1 MGCFNSKEALYD
13 PKGTV
18 GLAGGKPQHAPG
30 NQVSGSASGQH
41 PPAYLLEAA
50 PQSIL
55 LGSTGQLTPSGNSAG
70 GKYAI
75 PNSSRNSVSAGA
87 PGGSFIALGAAGG
100 STSGVSR
107 RTPAGKGAH
116 VSADLNAIV
125 DDQGTIN
132 ALVSR
137 QLSVMSHYSVK
148 SEAGSVILQPEL
160 AHGPNALGF
169 TLHKLIGRG
178 GFGNVYLGEWEGRK
192 VAVKVVTG
200 SNNETQADQPEDKE
214 WEARK
219 EKMAQMEAILMASVN
234 HPNIV
239 HTLKVI
245 AHQGDAMDPELAAI
259 ERELFTERDEQH
271 TPAFEWHIIM
281 EYCDRGSFSRA
292 LASMRF
298 HEFVETAGYVRW
310 DAWACLQTL
319 KEVTKALIFL
329 HENRILHGDL
339 KAANVLLS
347 SSDNDRRG
355 FVAKVSDFGLSR
367 VLAGNRKEIKTQTF
381 GTVTHMPPEL
391 LSKGILSPSAD
402 VYAMGVLLWEAYS
415 GDRVFK
421 QLSDS
426 EVILAV
432 VTRKAR
438 PQFPPDTPHRF
449 KYLAERCW
457 AELAEVRPSLQQLY
471 NELENLQA
479 QLCPQGQDSPRL
491 LVQSCI
497 KQKRSVGAVP
507 PVQMAG
513 AKGPGQQSRLAQ
525 GVSTDGTAKGGST
538 ALPKAVYTST
548 PARRVHIPWWKKG
561 TDFIRQ
567 QALCVRRMR
576 RLQSLQKLEDGLA
589 TVRVMLRL
597 LPKRG
602 REYNSGGG
610 HLYVNSPLGAGPGG
624 VASHGPSQADKLKTF
639 AALNRTQQSAKKSSE
654 HGNGPPSGNGYGSPV
669 QGTGAGPPGPGSGP
683 RPVGPAAG
691 LGASVARPLMKVP
704 SLHKARETV
713 PRRACKAIV
722 GWGQDRAAELGTRAA
737 VWGQATAVS
746 APLGKAI
753 LQSNSKR
760 FCRAHTRL
768 PLRDSA
774 RVAFN
779 SQTHPRVNPSLTPKP
794 SLGML
799 IHTGMLRTELFRP
812 ILPLLQSEL
821 SVSHSAASSPTL
833 ISPYFKAA
841 TSGPLSPLKNG
852 SFAQH
857 PVVAVQSQPIA
868 QPTGGFP
875 PAPSNRA
882 ALANTAGLY
891 SPIAVGGGGGNGG
904 MSSGPLPP
912 LNIAT
917 TNCSPMLINTP
928 ASPGSSGAIDRQTD
942 ILSVLCAIP
951 PLLMALFSSSSSPL
965 CLGMI
970 GGSPDSPPVV
980 PNEFLGRARTASATG
995 ISRPSRF
1002 GHHEEAVA
1010 RQASTGSVPATSK
1023 LEVLA

>member
-1 MGCFNSKEALYD
+1 MGCLNSKEALYD

-18 GLAGGKPQHAPG
+18 GLAGGKPQHAAG
-30 NQVSGSASGQH
+30 TQVSGSTSGQH

-75 PNSSRNSVSAGA
+75 PNSSRNSANAGA

-200 SNNETQADQPEDKE
+200 NNNETQADQPEDKE

-259 ERELFTERDEQH
+259 ERELFTERDEH
-271 TPAFEWHIIM
+271 PPAFEWHIIM

-347 SSDNDRRG
+347 SSDMDRRG

-457 AELAEVRPSLQQLY
+457 AELPEVRPSLQQLY

-479 QLCPQGQDSPRL
+479 QLCPQGPESPRL
-491 LVQSCI
+491 LLQSCI
-497 KQKRSVGAVP
+497 KQKRSVSAVP

-538 ALPKAVYTST
+538 ALPKGVYTST
-548 PARRVHIPWWKKG
+548 P
-561 TDFIRQ
+561 
-567 QALCVRRMR
+567 
-576 RLQSLQKLEDGLA
+576 
-589 TVRVMLRL
+589 
-597 LPKRG
+597 G

-610 HLYVNSPLGAGPGG
+610 HLYVNSPLGVGAGS

-654 HGNGPPSGNGYGSPV
+654 YGNGPPSANGYGSPV
-669 QGTGAGPPGPGSGP
+669 PGGSGGAPSMTGGPSGASPRHLGAAAAIGPGGP
-683 RPVGPAAG
+683 
-691 LGASVARPLMKVP
+691 RPLMKVP
-704 SLHKARETV
+704 SLHKARE
-713 PRRACKAIV
+713 P
-722 GWGQDRAAELGTRAA
+722 
-737 VWGQATAVS
+737 
-746 APLGKAI
+746 
-753 LQSNSKR
+753 
-760 FCRAHTRL
+760 
-768 PLRDSA
+768 
-774 RVAFN
+774 
-779 SQTHPRVNPSLTPKP
+779 
-794 SLGML
+794 
-799 IHTGMLRTELFRP
+799 
-812 ILPLLQSEL
+812 EL

-833 ISPYFKAA
+833 ISPYVKGA
-841 TSGPLSPLKNG
+841 TSGPLSPLKNI

-868 QPTGGFP
+868 PPTGGFP
-875 PAPSNRA
+875 PAPANRVAMASN
-882 ALANTAGLY
+882 AGVY
-891 SPIAVGGGGGNGG
+891 SPTGG
-904 MSSGPLPP
+904 MSSGSLPP
-912 LNIAT
+912 LNIAAV
-917 TNCSPMLINTP
+917 NGGASPMLINAP
-928 ASPGSSGAIDRQTD
+928 ASPGSSGAI
-942 ILSVLCAIP
+942 
-951 PLLMALFSSSSSPL
+951 
-965 CLGMI
+965 GMI

-1010 RQASTGSVPATSK
+1010 RQASTGSVPATTK
-1023 LEVLA
+1023 LEPLA

>member
-1 MGCFNSKEALYD
+1 MGCFNSKEAVYD
-13 PKGTV
+13 ARG
-18 GLAGGKPQHAPG
+18 GQAQAGGKLQHGQG
-30 NQVSGSASGQH
+30 NHHLGSTSGQQ
-41 PPAYLLEAA
+41 PPAYLLEAG

-55 LGSTGQLTPSGNSAG
+55 LGASGQITPSGNSAV
-70 GKYAI
+70 GKYAV
-75 PNSSRNSVSAGA
+75 PNSSRNSATAMVPSA
-87 PGGSFIALGAAGG
+87 SFIALGAAGG
-100 STSGVSR
+100 SLSGVSR

-160 AHGPNALGF
+160 AQGPNALGF

-178 GFGNVYLGEWEGRK
+178 GFGNVYLGDWEGRK

-200 SNNETQADQPEDKE
+200 NNNEAQSDQPEDKE

-259 ERELFTERDEQH
+259 ERELFTEREEH
-271 TPAFEWHIIM
+271 HPPSFEWHIIM

-347 SSDNDRRG
+347 SSDLDRRG

-457 AELAEVRPSLQQLY
+457 AELPEVRPSLQQLY

-479 QLCPQGQDSPRL
+479 QLCPQGSESPRL

-497 KQKRSVGAVP
+497 KQKRSVSSVP
-507 PVQMAG
+507 PVQVAG

-525 GVSTDGTAKGGST
+525 GMSTDGTAKAGST
-538 ALPKAVYTST
+538 ATAPIKAGGYTSS
-548 PARRVHIPWWKKG
+548 PGGP
-561 TDFIRQ
+561 
-567 QALCVRRMR
+567 
-576 RLQSLQKLEDGLA
+576 
-589 TVRVMLRL
+589 
-597 LPKRG
+597 G

-610 HLYVNSPLGAGPGG
+610 HVYVNSPLGGPAGVG
-624 VASHGPSQADKLKTF
+624 SHGPSQADKLKTF

-654 HGNGPPSGNGYGSPV
+654 FGNGPVSSSNIVNPS
-669 QGTGAGPPGPGSGP
+669 AGSGSGGGSLLGSSGA
-683 RPVGPAAG
+683 RHAG
-691 LGASVARPLMKVP
+691 LHAAVGVRGLMKVP
-704 SLHKARETV
+704 SLHKARE
-713 PRRACKAIV
+713 
-722 GWGQDRAAELGTRAA
+722 
-737 VWGQATAVS
+737 
-746 APLGKAI
+746 
-753 LQSNSKR
+753 
-760 FCRAHTRL
+760 
-768 PLRDSA
+768 
-774 RVAFN
+774 
-779 SQTHPRVNPSLTPKP
+779 
-794 SLGML
+794 
-799 IHTGMLRTELFRP
+799 
-812 ILPLLQSEL
+812 SEL

-833 ISPYFKAA
+833 ISPYAAKAA
-841 TSGPLSPLKNG
+841 SSGPLSPLKNSSALGQSHPISHLG
-852 SFAQH
+852 SSH
-857 PVVAVQSQPIA
+857 VVSA
-868 QPTGGFP
+868 GFP
-875 PAPSNRA
+875 PAPANRTVSA
-882 ALANTAGLY
+882 ATVGGVPSSVISAGG
-891 SPIAVGGGGGNGG
+891 AVSGGGGVGYTSSPIHNHYHQLQAQTSGLNGA
-904 MSSGPLPP
+904 SSGAGGVGVSSGSLPP
-912 LNIAT
+912 LSASLN
-917 TNCSPMLINTP
+917 P
-928 ASPGSSGAIDRQTD
+928 AGNSGGMQPGSPKSTSGNAAHGTPG
-942 ILSVLCAIP
+942 A
-951 PLLMALFSSSSSPL
+951 
-965 CLGMI
+965 
-970 GGSPDSPPVV
+970 SPDSPPVV
-980 PNEFLGRARTASATG
+980 PNEYLGRARTASATG

-1002 GHHEEAVA
+1002 GHEEAVA
-1010 RQASTGSVPATSK
+1010 RQASTGSVPAP
-1023 LEVLA
+1023 

>member
-13 PKGTV
+13 TKGGV
-18 GLAGGKPQHAPG
+18 SQAGQKPQHASG
-30 NQVSGSASGQH
+30 KQVLGSASGQH
-41 PPAYLLEAA
+41 PPSYLLEAA

-55 LGSTGQLTPSGNSAG
+55 LGSGGQLTPSGNSTGG

-75 PNSSRNSVSAGA
+75 PNSSRNSVSAA
-87 PGGSFIALGAAGG
+87 MPGGSFIALGAAGG
-100 STSGVSR
+100 STSGVLR

-160 AHGPNALGF
+160 AQGPNALGF

-178 GFGNVYLGEWEGRK
+178 GFGNVYLGDWEGRK

-200 SNNETQADQPEDKE
+200 NNNETQSDQPEDKE

-271 TPAFEWHIIM
+271 SPAFEWHIIM
-281 EYCDRGSFSRA
+281 EYCDRGSLSRA

-347 SSDNDRRG
+347 SSDADRRG

-457 AELAEVRPSLQQLY
+457 AELPEVRPSLQQLY

-479 QLCPQGQDSPRL
+479 QLCPQGPDSPRL

-497 KQKRSVGAVP
+497 KQKRSVSAVP

-538 ALPKAVYTST
+538 ALPKAIYTST
-548 PARRVHIPWWKKG
+548 P
-561 TDFIRQ
+561 
-567 QALCVRRMR
+567 
-576 RLQSLQKLEDGLA
+576 
-589 TVRVMLRL
+589 
-597 LPKRG
+597 G

-610 HLYVNSPLGAGPGG
+610 HLYVNSPLGGAGS

-654 HGNGPPSGNGYGSPV
+654 YGNGPPSTNGYGP
-669 QGTGAGPPGPGSGP
+669 GGPAGPGGPPSGMGPGQRPLGP
-683 RPVGPAAG
+683 TAGIGPG
-691 LGASVARPLMKVP
+691 GQRPLMKVP
-704 SLHKARETV
+704 SLHKARE
-713 PRRACKAIV
+713 P
-722 GWGQDRAAELGTRAA
+722 
-737 VWGQATAVS
+737 
-746 APLGKAI
+746 
-753 LQSNSKR
+753 
-760 FCRAHTRL
+760 
-768 PLRDSA
+768 
-774 RVAFN
+774 
-779 SQTHPRVNPSLTPKP
+779 
-794 SLGML
+794 
-799 IHTGMLRTELFRP
+799 
-812 ILPLLQSEL
+812 EL

-833 ISPYFKAA
+833 VSPYIKGA
-841 TSGPLSPLKNG
+841 TSGPLSPLKNS

-868 QPTGGFP
+868 QPSGGFP

-882 ALANTAGLY
+882 ALANVSA
-891 SPIAVGGGGGNGG
+891 AVGGYSPTVGGGG
-904 MSSGPLPP
+904 MSSGSLPP
-912 LNIAT
+912 INISAV
-917 TNCSPMLINTP
+917 NGGGSPVLINTP
-928 ASPGSSGAIDRQTD
+928 ASPGSSGAI
-942 ILSVLCAIP
+942 
-951 PLLMALFSSSSSPL
+951 
-965 CLGMI
+965 GMI

-1002 GHHEEAVA
+1002 GHHEETVA
-1010 RQASTGSVPATSK
+1010 RQASMGSVPATK
-1023 LEVLA
+1023 IEALA